1 METQTHII
9 RQYADTLRLAH
20 LKNHA
25 ESIIHQAQI
34 DKPSYVEFTI
44 DMLGKEV
51 EKRRETDYQRRF
63 NMAGLPKTHNL
74 DQYNFNLS
82 NGISKSEL
90 KQLRELVWLEQ
101 NFNIIFMG
109 PSGTGKT
116 YMASGLVYD
125 ALKQGYKA
133 YFVSME
139 ELISIIRLKEMTS
152 TALGKYN
159 RLIKAHLLAIDD
171 IMMFPMKKHEA
182 VAFFNLIDYLH
193 EKSSVI
199 ITTNKSPK
207 QWAETLED
215 EVLSTALLDRLL
227 YRCEVVKLSG
237 ESYRMENRETI
248 FNIKGNNEG
257 GQI

>member
-1 METQTHII
+1 MERATTTL
-9 RQYADTLRLAH
+9 RQYADALQLTN

-25 ESIIHQAQI
+25 ESLIHQAQL
-34 DKPSYVEFTI
+34 DKPSYLEFI
-44 DMLGKEV
+44 LNLLSKEV

-63 NMAGLPKTHNL
+63 SMAGLPKNHDL
-74 DQYNFNLS
+74 DYYNFNLS
-82 NGISKSEL
+82 NGMSKSEL

-101 NFNIIFMG
+101 NFNVIFMG

-116 YMASGLVYD
+116 FMASGLVYE

-139 ELISIIRLKEMTS
+139 ELLNLIRLKEMTS

-159 RLIKAHLLAIDD
+159 RLLRTHLLAIDD

-182 VAFFNLIDYLH
+182 LAFFNLIDHLH

-215 EVLSTALLDRLL
+215 PVLSTALLDRLL
-227 YRCEVVKLSG
+227 YRCEVVKLKG
-237 ESYRMENRETI
+237 DSYRMENRETI
-248 FNIKGNNEG
+248 FKKTENENG
-257 GQI
+257 T

>member
-1 METQTHII
+1 MESRTDKV
-9 RQYADTLRLAH
+9 RQYAESLRLTY
-20 LKNHA
+20 LKNHSEA
-25 ESIIHQAQI
+25 TIHQAQI
-34 DKPSYVEFTI
+34 DKPSYLDYTI
-44 DMLGKEV
+44 NILGKEV
-51 EKRRETDYQRRF
+51 EKRRETDYQRRLK
-63 NMAGLPKTHNL
+63 MAGLPSNHDL
-74 DQYNFNLS
+74 DYYDFNVS

-90 KQLRELVWLEQ
+90 NQLRELVWLEQ
-101 NFNIIFMG
+101 NFNVVFMG

-116 YMASGLVYD
+116 FMASGLVFE
-125 ALKQGYKA
+125 AIKQGYKA
-133 YFVSME
+133 YFLTME
-139 ELISIIRLKEMTS
+139 ELINIIRLKEMTS

-182 VAFFNLIDYLH
+182 VAFFNLIDCLH

-215 EVLSTALLDRLL
+215 EVLSTALLDRVL

-237 ESYRMENRETI
+237 ESFRMENRETI
-248 FNIKGNNEG
+248 FTKNG
-257 GQI
+257 

>member
-1 METQTHII
+1 MESKTNKV
-9 RQYADTLRLAH
+9 RQYAESLRLTY
-20 LKNHA
+20 LKNHS
-25 ESIIHQAQI
+25 ESTIHQAQI
-34 DKPSYVEFTI
+34 DKPSYLDYTI

-51 EKRRETDYQRRF
+51 EKRRETDYQRRLK
-63 NMAGLPKTHNL
+63 MAGLPNNHDL
-74 DQYNFNLS
+74 DYYDFNVS

-90 KQLRELVWLEQ
+90 NQLRELVWLEQ
-101 NFNIIFMG
+101 NFNVIFMG

-116 YMASGLVYD
+116 FMASGLVFD
-125 ALKQGYKA
+125 AIKQGYKA
-133 YFVSME
+133 YFLTME
-139 ELISIIRLKEMTS
+139 ELIHIIRLKEMTS

-182 VAFFNLIDYLH
+182 VAFFNLIDCLH

-207 QWAETLED
+207 QWVETLED
-215 EVLSTALLDRLL
+215 EVLSTALLDRVL

-237 ESYRMENRETI
+237 ESFRMENRETI
-248 FNIKGNNEG
+248 FTKNE
-257 GQI
+257 